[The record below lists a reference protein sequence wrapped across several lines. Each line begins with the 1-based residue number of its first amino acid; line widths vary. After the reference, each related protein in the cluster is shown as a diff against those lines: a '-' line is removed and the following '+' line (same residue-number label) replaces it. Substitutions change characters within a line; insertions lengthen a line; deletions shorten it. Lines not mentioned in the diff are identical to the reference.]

1 MKELEIQFNGLPLDI
16 EFGLTKKN
24 KLYLFQARPVIT
36 KNNFFLKN
44 EEFDKKNFS
53 KF

>member
-36 KNNFFLKN
+36 KNNFFLKMKN
-44 EEFDKKNFS
+44 LTKNFS